1 MLNDESL
8 TLETVLQKNTQ
19 NLLISEVGDELVMM
33 DMEKGNYINL
43 NKIGRIIWEQ
53 IENQIT
59 VIELINLLT
68 NRFDVQKDE
77 CTKDTLEYLQKMY
90 DQNLLSVK

>member
-1 MLNDESL
+1 MLNDERL
-8 TLETVLQKNTQ
+8 TLETVVQKNTQ
-19 NLLISEVGDELVMM
+19 NLLISEIGDELVMM

-43 NKIGRIIWEQ
+43 NNIGRTIWEQ

>member
-8 TLETVLQKNTQ
+8 TLETVVQKNTQ

-59 VIELINLLT
+59 IIELINLLT

>member
-8 TLETVLQKNTQ
+8 TLETVVQKNTQ

>member
-8 TLETVLQKNTQ
+8 TLETVVQKNTQ

-43 NKIGRIIWEQ
+43 NKIGRFIWEQ

-59 VIELINLLT
+59 IIELINLLT